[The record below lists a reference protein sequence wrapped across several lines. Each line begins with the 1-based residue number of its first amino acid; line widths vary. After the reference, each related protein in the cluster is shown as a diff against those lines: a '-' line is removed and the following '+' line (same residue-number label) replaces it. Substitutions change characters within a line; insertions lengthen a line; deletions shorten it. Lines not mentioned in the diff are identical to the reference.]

1 MIRRPPRSTRTDT
14 LFPYT
19 TLFRSPV
26 LAALEEADHEA
37 RGTGELRGV
46 LRVGATTSF
55 AMRELI
61 PRLPLFMQRH
71 PSLRIDFVIADN
83 RQDLINEAVDVA
95 LSFGLLHDSRMMEIG
110 RASCRAR
117 VYRYVWISV
126 FAVALQKKKKYTQS
140 P

>member
-1 MIRRPPRSTRTDT
+1 MGLSQPSVSRIIAGLEREVGVALLSRSTRAVT
-14 LFPYT
+14 LTEAGVQY
-19 TLFRSPV
+19 LARVEPV

-83 RQDLINEAVDVA
+83 RQDLINDTGDLANA
-95 LSFGLLHDSRMMEIG
+95 FGLGMEG
-110 RASCRAR
+110 RR
-117 VYRYVWISV
+117 VG
-126 FAVALQKKKKYTQS
+126 
-140 P
+140 

>member
-1 MIRRPPRSTRTDT
+1 MRTTCNLVAIYGVGGVARTGSCGSAGRHVGLSQPLVSRIIAGLEREVSEALRSRSTRSVT
-14 LFPYT
+14 LTEAGVQY
-19 TLFRSPV
+19 LARVEPV

-71 PSLRIDFVIADN
+71 P
-83 RQDLINEAVDVA
+83 
-95 LSFGLLHDSRMMEIG
+95 
-110 RASCRAR
+110 
-117 VYRYVWISV
+117 
-126 FAVALQKKKKYTQS
+126 
-140 P
+140 

>member
-1 MIRRPPRSTRTDT
+1 MGLSQPSVSRIIAGLEREVGVALLSRSTRAVT
-14 LFPYT
+14 LTEAGVQY
-19 TLFRSPV
+19 LARVEPV

-71 PSLRIDFVIADN
+71 PSLRIALVIAGN
-83 RQDLINEAVDVA
+83 RQDLRDRESGVWGKRG
-95 LSFGLLHDSRMMEIG
+95 SG
-110 RASCRAR
+110 R
-117 VYRYVWISV
+117 IK
-126 FAVALQKKKKYTQS
+126 L
-140 P
+140 

>member
-83 RQDLINEAVDVA
+83 RQDLLNERSEERRVGKECV
-95 LSFGLLHDSRMMEIG
+95 STFRSRG
-110 RASCRAR
+110 
-117 VYRYVWISV
+117 
-126 FAVALQKKKKYTQS
+126 S
-140 P
+140 PYH

>member
-95 LSFGLLHDSRMMEIG
+95 LRFGLLQDRKSTRLNSSH
-110 RASCRAR
+110 
-117 VYRYVWISV
+117 
-126 FAVALQKKKKYTQS
+126 
-140 P
+140 

>member
-1 MIRRPPRSTRTDT
+1 MGLSQPSVSRIMAGLEREVVVALLSRSTRAVT
-14 LFPYT
+14 LTEAGVQY
-19 TLFRSPV
+19 LARVEPV

-61 PRLPLFMQRH
+61 TRLPLFMQRQ
-71 PSLRIDFVIADN
+71 PSLRIDCVIADS

-95 LSFGLLHDSRMMEIG
+95 MRFGIDRKSGE
-110 RASCRAR
+110 
-117 VYRYVWISV
+117 
-126 FAVALQKKKKYTQS
+126 
-140 P
+140 